1 MWVQNRQQGER
12 DMGEAEEEAEA
23 RLYRI
28 LQTTLRMCFYLK
40 LLKGRV
46 FNGSFLWIVK
56 SLNMVAAIR

>member
-1 MWVQNRQQGER
+1 
-12 DMGEAEEEAEA
+12 MGEAEEEAEA

-46 FNGSFLWIVK
+46 FNGSFLWILK